1 MGPAKAPAVWTK
13 GIKGDAVENEKQRFC
28 IFKHFSFPDD
38 AELRTVAEAALG
50 VPKVALL
57 VLTRGDLFHHHR
69 GKGNRADLGSDL
81 EEALRL
87 LYPNPCGSAYVGFKP
102 AS

>member
-1 MGPAKAPAVWTK
+1 MCSRANWATETARLAAKLGGRAPQHAP
-13 GIKGDAVENEKQRFC
+13 QQ
-28 IFKHFSFPDD
+28 
-38 AELRTVAEAALG
+38 AAAAG
-50 VPKVALL
+50 QTGRCAAAGSPQMHIL
-57 VLTRGDLFHHHR
+57 VMQR